1 MRSTTRK
8 TRKSFFSR
16 TPTLQNV
23 SRSSVLQEI
32 PNFTTKET
40 VMSFNKNV
48 AQFNREF
55 TSRMPEINLLHGQS
69 KTEFVREIANKYGLD
84 VVEIPSKKD
93 GE

>member
-1 MRSTTRK
+1 
-8 TRKSFFSR
+8 
-16 TPTLQNV
+16 
-23 SRSSVLQEI
+23 
-32 PNFTTKET
+32 
-40 VMSFNKNV
+40 MSFNKNV